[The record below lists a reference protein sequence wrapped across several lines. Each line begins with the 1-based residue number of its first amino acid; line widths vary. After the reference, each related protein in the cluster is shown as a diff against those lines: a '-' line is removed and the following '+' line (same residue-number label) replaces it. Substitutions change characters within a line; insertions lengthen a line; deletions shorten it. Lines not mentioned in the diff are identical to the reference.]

1 MSRYRCETSLRRNN
15 GERDSR
21 IREFYFS
28 RVSLETRAGSGFQ
41 FRRENRL
48 SLSLSLFLSVSLS
61 KSFGEYRLSGSRCMD
76 FPGHPVC
83 EKAEAAAGE
92 VSGTRG
98 EKKRE
103 GPTEGN
109 HFSGVSGKLEEE
121 T

>member
-48 SLSLSLFLSVSLS
+48 SLSLSLSLS
-61 KSFGEYRLSGSRCMD
+61 LCMD